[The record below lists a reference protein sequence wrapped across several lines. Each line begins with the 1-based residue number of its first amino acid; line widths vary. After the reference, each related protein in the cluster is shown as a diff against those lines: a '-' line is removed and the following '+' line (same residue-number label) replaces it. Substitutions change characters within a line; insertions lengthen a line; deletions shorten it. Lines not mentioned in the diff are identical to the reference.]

1 MLDTPR
7 EPNFDEIT
15 ALAAQICGTPMAAIS
30 LLDENRQWF
39 KAKVGLTSDQTPR
52 DIAFCAHALHSTDLL
67 IVPDAAK
74 DERFAANPLVTGEPR
89 IRFYAGSPIIT
100 PAGYNLGT
108 LCVIDRVPRQLTAE
122 QHHAL
127 DVLSRQVM
135 TQLHLRLHAAEKTRA
150 EAALRE
156 SESRSRSV
164 FEQAAVGICVVSLG
178 YRFLRVNERFAD
190 IVGFPAA
197 ELLAEGNCEDTTHP
211 DDRAGDAAAVARLMA
226 GEASVT
232 LDKRYVRRD
241 GRVIWARLTLSLLR
255 TAQGEPEH
263 FLGMIVDVTDRKR
276 SEEERDRLFR
286 FSDDLLCVASFD
298 GRLEQVNPAWTRCLG
313 WSEAELKG
321 RPAMEF
327 VMEEDRAATIRAREN
342 LVQGEGM
349 KNFENRL
356 MCKDGS
362 YRWLSW
368 NSHPLPD
375 SRQVFASARDVT
387 ERRRHDAQLHLLETC
402 VAHLNDVVLIT
413 EADQID
419 KPGPRIVFVN
429 EAFERLSGYS
439 RAEAIGLTPRILQ
452 GPLTDRAELKRVRA
466 ALRDRVPVRAELIN
480 YSKAGQPYWVELNLA
495 PVRAADGTVTHFV
508 AIQRDISERKR
519 AEEALRISEQR
530 LQFVMH
536 SARVGYW
543 ELNTVT
549 NETHRSLRHD
559 ECFGYKELLPQWGYD
574 TFLAHVHPDDRGAVD
589 LCFQNASSGN
599 GDYNV
604 EFRVIWP
611 DQSVHWLLSIG
622 KFTRDAAGK
631 PVRVSG
637 VELDITERKE
647 ATEQVRHH
655 ADRLRESEAQYRL
668 LFADNPHPMWVFDFE
683 TLKFLAVNTEAER
696 HYGYTAEEFLRMAIT
711 DLRTPGDAA
720 ELRLELEIQSPLG
733 RRRRRSRHLKK
744 DGSLILVDAT
754 SDAIT
759 FAGRAGRLVVAHD
772 ITDRVRAENE
782 AVRSTR
788 ALQTLSRC
796 NEALIRSETEQALLA
811 AICTLAVDVGGF
823 VLAWV
828 GFARDDASKTI
839 EPQAH
844 AGIESGYLTKTLIT
858 WSETDPNGNGPPGRV
873 IRSGE
878 AVVIPDL
885 ASDETFRPWL
895 SEAQARGFCG
905 VVCLPLKEQSR
916 TFGVLALYLPEVRPL
931 HAEELHL
938 LRELADDLAFGIANH
953 RVRVERLHDQKALA
967 QQAALLDKATDAIF
981 VRGLD
986 DRITYWNKGAERVY
1000 GWSAAEAAGKSCH
1013 ELLHR
1018 DDVIQFRKAT
1028 EHVLASG
1035 EWSGGLTKFTKA
1047 GRPLTIHARW
1057 TLLRD
1062 ERGQPEAILA
1072 INTDLT
1078 EQKKLEAQFL
1088 RAQRMESIGTLAGGI
1103 AHDLNNL
1110 LTPIMMS
1117 VGLLQKFATDNEAQE
1132 ILSVIQQSAKRG
1144 AGLVQQVLAF
1154 SRGVEGIKVPMQLTK
1169 IVDEVAGIVAS
1180 TFPKNVVLRTDFG
1193 RDLALVQGDPT
1204 QLNQVLVN
1212 LCVNARDAMPN
1223 GGQMTI
1229 TVQNVTIDE
1238 TYALMNRDVTPG
1250 QYVRIEVTDTGTGM
1264 TKEVIER
1271 IFEPF
1276 FTTKEMGK
1284 GTGLGLSTVL
1294 AIVRSHAGFA
1304 NVYSELGMGST
1315 FKIYLPALTSSAAE
1329 LASELE
1335 PVALPRGNGELI
1347 LVVDDEA
1354 AILGIT
1360 RQTLEAF
1367 GYRVM
1372 TAVDGAHAIGLFA
1385 QRPAEI
1391 SAVLTDMMM
1400 PVMDGPALIAALLRI
1415 DPHVR
1420 IIAASGLHANGS
1432 VAKATSLGVKKFL
1445 AKPYTADAMLIML
1458 KSVLAGDR

>member
-1 MLDTPR
+1 VLDTPR
-7 EPNFDEIT
+7 EANFDEIT

-39 KAKVGLTSDQTPR
+39 KAKVGLTSEQTPR
-52 DIAFCAHALHSTDLL
+52 DIAFCAHALHGTDLL
-67 IVPDAAK
+67 IVPDATK

-89 IRFYAGSPIIT
+89 IRFYAGTPLVT
-100 PAGYNLGT
+100 PAGYNLGA

-122 QHHAL
+122 QQHAL

-135 TQLHLRLHAAEKTRA
+135 AQLHLRLHAAEKTRA

-156 SESRSRSV
+156 SESRLRSV

-190 IVGFPAA
+190 IVGYPVA
-197 ELLAEGNCEDTTHP
+197 ELLAAGNCEDTTHP

-232 LDKRYVRRD
+232 LDKRYVPRD
-241 GRVIWARLTLSLLR
+241 GRVVWARLTLSLLR
-255 TAQGEPEH
+255 TAQGEPEY

-327 VMEEDRAATIRAREN
+327 VMEEDRAATIRAHDN
-342 LVQGEGM
+342 LVQGEGV

-362 YRWLSW
+362 YQWLSW
-368 NSHPLPD
+368 NSHPLPE
-375 SRQVFASARDVT
+375 SRQVFAAARDVT

-419 KPGPRIVFVN
+419 EPGPRIVFVN
-429 EAFERLSGYS
+429 EAFEQLSGYS

-480 YSKAGQPYWVELNLA
+480 YSKAGQAYWIELNLA

-574 TFLAHVHPDDRGAVD
+574 TFLAHVHPDDRETVNQ
-589 LCFQNASSGN
+589 CFQNASSGN

-604 EFRVIWP
+604 EFRVVWP

-622 KFTRDAAGK
+622 KFTRDAAGN

-637 VELDITERKE
+637 VELDITDRKE

-668 LFADNPHPMWVFDFE
+668 LFADNPHPMWVFDLE
-683 TLKFLAVNTEAER
+683 TLKFLAVNTEAEH

-711 DLRTPGDAA
+711 DIRPPAEAA
-720 ELRLELEIQSPLG
+720 ELRLELEIQTPLG
-733 RRRRRSRHLKK
+733 RRRQRSHHLKK
-744 DGSLILVDAT
+744 DGSLLVVDT
-754 SDAIT
+754 TTDNIT
-759 FAGRAGRLVVAHD
+759 FDGRAGRLVVAHD

-788 ALQTLSRC
+788 ALQMLSRC

-828 GFARDDASKTI
+828 GFARNDASKTI

-844 AGIESGYLTKTLIT
+844 AGIESGYLTKALIT
-858 WSETDPNGNGPPGRV
+858 WSETHPNGNGPAGRV

-895 SEAQARGFCG
+895 SETQARGFRG
-905 VVCLPLKEQSR
+905 VVCLPLKEQLR
-916 TFGVLALYLPEVRPL
+916 TFGVLVLYVPEVRPL
-931 HAEELHL
+931 QADELRL
-938 LRELADDLAFGIANH
+938 LQELADDLAFGIVNH
-953 RVRVERLHDQKALA
+953 RVRVDRLRSQRAIA

-986 DRITYWNKGAERVY
+986 DRITYWSKGAERVY
-1000 GWSAAEAAGKSCH
+1000 GWSAAEAAGKSSH

-1018 DDVIQFRKAT
+1018 DDGKQFRQAM
-1028 EHVLASG
+1028 EHVLSSGGWSG
-1035 EWSGGLTKFTKA
+1035 ELNEFTQGG
-1047 GRPLTIHARW
+1047 RQLTIEARW
-1057 TLLRD
+1057 TLLAD
-1062 ERGQPEAILA
+1062 EQGRPEAIFA
-1072 INTDLT
+1072 INTDVT
-1078 EQKKLEAQFL
+1078 ERKKLESQFL

-1110 LTPIMMS
+1110 LAPIMLS
-1117 VGLLQKFATDNEAQE
+1117 VGLLQKFATDHEAEE

-1144 AGLVQQVLAF
+1144 ASLVQQVLSFA
-1154 SRGVEGIKVPMQLTK
+1154 RGVEGIRVPVQLTK
-1169 IVDEVAGIVAS
+1169 IVGEVTGIVAS
-1180 TFPKNVVLRTDFG
+1180 TFPKNVVFRTDLAG
-1193 RDLALVQGDPT
+1193 DLALVQGDPT

-1223 GGQMTI
+1223 GGQITI
-1229 TVQNVTIDE
+1229 TGKNVTIDAH
-1238 TYALMNRDVTPG
+1238 YAVMNRDMTPG
-1250 QYVRIEVTDTGTGM
+1250 DYVRIEVIDSGTGM

-1271 IFEPF
+1271 VFEPF
-1276 FTTKEMGK
+1276 FTTKEVGK

-1294 AIVRSHAGFA
+1294 AIVRSHAGFV

-1315 FKIYLPALTSSAAE
+1315 FKVYLPALASSAAE
-1329 LASELE
+1329 QTSGPE

-1354 AILGIT
+1354 PILNIT
-1360 RQTLEAF
+1360 RQTLEVF
-1367 GYRVM
+1367 GYRVI

-1385 QRPAEI
+1385 QRSAEI
-1391 SAVLTDMMM
+1391 SVVLTDMMM

-1415 DPHVR
+1415 DPNVR
-1420 IIAASGLHANGS
+1420 VIAASGLHANGS
-1432 VAKATSLGVKKFL
+1432 VAKATSLGIKKFL
-1445 AKPYTADAMLIML
+1445 AKPYSADALLVML
-1458 KSVLAGDR
+1458 KSVLAGGR